1 MKLRRDAKIFRR
13 VDDVI
18 CDQKRLH
25 GDRKINVFQNACFVA
40 SFKDNLMLIIFH
52 IKKLAWKSKDFET
65 ISFNLLLKYFLVSR
79 L

>member
-1 MKLRRDAKIFRR
+1 MKLRRGAKIFRR

-18 CDQKRLH
+18 CDQKRFH
-25 GDRKINVFQNACFVA
+25 GDRKISVFKNACFLA

-52 IKKLAWKSKDFET
+52 IKNLAWKSKDFET
-65 ISFNLLLKYFLVSR
+65 ISFNLLLKYFAVSR